1 MPFSTGAWSLSA
13 RADFRERVKKGPE
26 PDFSSKRIMRQHRFL
41 TDLKDAVR
49 DRRPFNPRTGL
60 PEAETTGRLGQRGE
74 HLKAAPV
81 AGSGST

>member
-1 MPFSTGAWSLSA
+1 
-13 RADFRERVKKGPE
+13 
-26 PDFSSKRIMRQHRFL
+26 MRQHRFL

-74 HLKAAPV
+74 HLKAALV